1 MSIYRNENGNEIGDM
16 EKKVRLRK
24 RSWSSGVKIV
34 EGNDQPLQPF
44 DHGLGVEMGNKG
56 GMSCNVNAN
65 VVKETVKI
73 CLWPIR
79 GLFEAIRVDARSK
92 SIKLNLGA

>member
-24 RSWSSGVKIV
+24 RSRSSGVKIV
-34 EGNDQPLQPF
+34 DGYDQPLQQF

-65 VVKETVKI
+65 VVEETVKS
-73 CLWPIR
+73 CLWPIG

-92 SIKLNLGA
+92 LIKLNLGA

>member
-16 EKKVRLRK
+16 EKK
-24 RSWSSGVKIV
+24 
-34 EGNDQPLQPF
+34 PLQQF

-65 VVKETVKI
+65 VVEKTVKS
-73 CLWPIR
+73 CLWPIG